1 MPKIGAR
8 DSSRGRNRDW
18 MKGRVA
24 TDEKESLGDREKVYH
39 NFINKKMNK
48 KNTHMSKI
56 IDKVISQDIEPWNLD
71 QSSLQQKK
79 HSKVKNQQEFN
90 VLMGWEVE
98 NRCQSR
104 PWNKSSLIH
113 PDN

>member
-24 TDEKESLGDREKVYH
+24 TDEKESLRDREKVYH

-48 KNTHMSKI
+48 KNTHM
-56 IDKVISQDIEPWNLD
+56 
-71 QSSLQQKK
+71 
-79 HSKVKNQQEFN
+79 
-90 VLMGWEVE
+90 
-98 NRCQSR
+98 
-104 PWNKSSLIH
+104 
-113 PDN
+113 